1 MGCAFVLILYIK
13 NQNQSP
19 PVCKTNIVY
28 AISMKI
34 PLYFKPPIR
43 YTSNIVVLLWRLHF
57 YIPFRNDTLQRIVE
71 TKNELNMPLLVYVQ
85 E

>member
-1 MGCAFVLILYIK
+1 
-13 NQNQSP
+13 
-19 PVCKTNIVY
+19 
-28 AISMKI
+28 MKI